1 MLGREDICE
10 YCGFTCVTIVRPT
23 THAWLWTIEI
33 PRDRY
38 YTWRLWAAIMWVPTT
53 PTSRTLSLTCSVGVR
68 LSDLWVMLWQMWR
81 QFHFGEAASYRYF
94 LHNRKCRPE
103 RKEEQKGDE
112 QLAGLG
118 RRQEFLKELSPSQQD
133 KWKLPVLQQTPTLH
147 LRGWDEISPGNNVVK
162 MKHPGLR
169 FKGHGFCF
177 WHPTMWLIQFS
188 NLSRS
193 QLFHLWNG
201 DCNTLPFSKRLFP
214 TTWGSC

>member
-94 LHNRKCRPE
+94 LHNRKCRPC
-103 RKEEQKGDE
+103 
-112 QLAGLG
+112 GLHA
-118 RRQEFLKELSPSQQD
+118 QSLCSQ
-133 KWKLPVLQQTPTLH
+133 WTSSLPVERSVWWQ
-147 LRGWDEISPGNNVVK
+147 RC
-162 MKHPGLR
+162 
-169 FKGHGFCF
+169 CF
-177 WHPTMWLIQFS
+177 LWLPLCAECSSIWS
-188 NLSRS
+188 LEDNRCLEPIGCTHNC
-193 QLFHLWNG
+193 LPPFHRWN
-201 DCNTLPFSKRLFP
+201 T
-214 TTWGSC
+214 